1 MEWYLHYFLP
11 AAAGDCYLPPRMAI
25 AHWATN
31 WHIRV
36 FVAQI
41 WATNYVHRSIC
52 RPTNQR
58 KKTRAG
64 LCESCLLALS
74 GRGGPSLCL
83 FLISNHCYSD
93 RFSTLYFDTQY
104 SDEQKRRHWFNPSPQ
119 LFSVS
124 LPYSLCLLTK
134 FRVSTRGS
142 QGNQMHIS
150 NEWCP

>member
-1 MEWYLHYFLP
+1 M
-11 AAAGDCYLPPRMAI
+11 PPRMAI

-31 WHIRV
+31 CYIRV

-150 NEWCP
+150 NE